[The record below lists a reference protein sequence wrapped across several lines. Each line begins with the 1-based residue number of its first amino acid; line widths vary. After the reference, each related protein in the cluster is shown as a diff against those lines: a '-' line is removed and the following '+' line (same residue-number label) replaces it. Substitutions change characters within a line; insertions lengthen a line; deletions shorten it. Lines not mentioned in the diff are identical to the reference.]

1 MFVLFVLFP
10 PQRTFYRMAYHLFH
24 LQLICSYVFWPL
36 AVIMGVEFEDAI
48 KVGSLLG
55 TKVFVDEFVSFKQL
69 GKMVENGEI
78 QVSRVNYRIKD
89 DHSWKGRVNP
99 NGSEGHLI
107 RVGYLLIK
115 F

>member
-1 MFVLFVLFP
+1 MSS
-10 PQRTFYRMAYHLFH
+10 HLLH
-24 LQLICSYVFWPL
+24 QQLICSYVFWPL

-78 QVSRVNYRIKD
+78 QVSRVNYRIKE
-89 DHSWKGRVNP
+89 NP
-99 NGSEGHLI
+99 SRKTYI
-107 RVGYLLIK
+107 SK
-115 F
+115 ST

>member
-1 MFVLFVLFP
+1 
-10 PQRTFYRMAYHLFH
+10 
-24 LQLICSYVFWPL
+24 
-36 AVIMGVEFEDAI
+36 MGVEFEDAI

-78 QVSRVNYRIKD
+78 QVCRVIESKRTPAGRPIFPSQRNFQACVHARVLIPQSHGAKFIK
-89 DHSWKGRVNP
+89 
-99 NGSEGHLI
+99 HLHI
-107 RVGYLLIK
+107 